1 MKKIII
7 ISTLTTVFAAF
18 SDPNGWPGA
27 AQAQVQA
34 QAQPQGRAPAAVTR
48 AAPIIVQ
55 ITDED
60 CARLVVHRPEPG
72 ATYQPGVD
80 AYGQA
85 VPPAE
90 GSGAQR
96 PLRLP
101 ESYAVEI
108 TVDLQRRFNL
118 PPNATL
124 YAGEAKLGYVT
135 VTPDG
140 SAYFNGEPILD
151 EEQAL
156 LSALCQE
163 RRPAR
168 R

>member
-1 MKKIII
+1 MKKVMIYSLI
-7 ISTLTTVFAAF
+7 TAVFAVV
-18 SDPNGWPGA
+18 SDLHGGWGV
-27 AQAQVQA
+27 AQGQVQS
-34 QAQPQGRAPAAVTR
+34 PAAATR
-48 AAPIIVQ
+48 PAPIIVQ

-60 CARLVVHRPEPG
+60 CARLVIHKPEVG
-72 ATYQPGVD
+72 TTYQPGVD
-80 AYGQA
+80 AYGRA

-101 ESYAVEI
+101 ESYAIEI
-108 TVDLQRRFNL
+108 TVDLQKRFNL

-124 YAGEAKLGYVT
+124 YAGEAKLGFVT

-156 LSALCQE
+156 LSALCQK